1 MATNINIPIP
11 QNPIGENYPWRDW
24 FQKLSNKV
32 YGSLASQNSNGV
44 TITGGTIDNTAI
56 GSTTPST
63 GSFTD
68 LTTSTLAVNGG
79 TNGQLLIGRTSDH
92 RFLPATLTAGT
103 NITITNAASSITI
116 AASGGFYNIDGG
128 FYNSVYGGTTA
139 LDAGGP

>member
-32 YGSLASQNSNGV
+32 FGTLSIQDANSV
-44 TITGGTIDNTAI
+44 VITGGTIDNSSI
-56 GSTTPST
+56 GLINPST
-63 GSFTD
+63 GNFTD

-92 RFLPATLTAGT
+92 RFVPATLTAGT

-139 LDAGGP
+139 LNAGGP